1 MQNRCLKL
9 LSLYNLLHSKDR
21 GTSPSHSPLVLWA
34 STTLVSPWNH
44 HAPLSGCHATSRCK
58 FHVPVLL
65 SIFHSP
71 YLLKTYT
78 FFMLKPNHLQYQ
90 YYSVATVCCSLI
102 PSKVDQAILFF
113 PLYFISFIRAGK
125 FTVSSSLLQVVCKSF
140 SIILLAEK

>member
-34 STTLVSPWNH
+34 STTLVSLWNH

-78 FFMLKPNHLQYQ
+78 FFVLKPNHLLV
-90 YYSVATVCCSLI
+90 SILLSGHCILLPHSLQSR
-102 PSKVDQAILFF
+102 P
-113 PLYFISFIRAGK
+113 GH
-125 FTVSSSLLQVVCKSF
+125 SLLPTLFYKLHQGRKVHCF
-140 SIILLAEK
+140 LLT